1 MLVAFT
7 IFLVAC
13 MLWAMDLSYTHYL
26 YACTAIA
33 KATAGDAPLF
43 EGLDS
48 EMNDYLLKLN
58 TISPVLLLDLQ

>member
-1 MLVAFT
+1 
-7 IFLVAC
+7 
-13 MLWAMDLSYTHYL
+13 MDLSYTHYL